1 MKLLFISQVFPY
13 PPYRDGARLKVYNLI
28 KCLSKYSEIYFITF
42 IEPKEKEYV
51 DKIQQFCEKIVFVQ
65 YEDKGIKR
73 IFKFIHDALSPKRF
87 QSFLMKNEIDIAVKE
102 WNPDVVHV
110 DLPLMSQYYAQL
122 KNIPKVIASHD
133 VISLYAYKNF
143 KASRNILRKIM
154 WFCLYKQRINIERNC
169 YPKFDVCTVVSNED
183 KEFLQKHCPN
193 LHVKV
198 IPNGVDV
205 EYFNIEKKVKI
216 DIASIGLFGG
226 MDFYP
231 NEDASIYFIN
241 DIFPLVKKKIPE
253 VKLYLVGRNPTERL
267 VNFVKNEKDVIMTGE
282 VGDIR
287 EYYKKVS
294 VIVSPIRLGSGIKNT
309 VLQAMAMSKAI
320 VATNQAVKAIDAE
333 NGKDVL
339 IADEPEQFAE
349 NVIKL
354 LNNQELKN
362 ELEKNARKL
371 VVDKYSWKAHAE
383 KFQKIYSDIRLK

>member
-1 MKLLFISQVFPY
+1 
-13 PPYRDGARLKVYNLI
+13 
-28 KCLSKYSEIYFITF
+28 
-42 IEPKEKEYV
+42 
-51 DKIQQFCEKIVFVQ
+51 
-65 YEDKGIKR
+65 
-73 IFKFIHDALSPKRF
+73 
-87 QSFLMKNEIDIAVKE
+87 
-102 WNPDVVHV
+102 
-110 DLPLMSQYYAQL
+110 
-122 KNIPKVIASHD
+122 
-133 VISLYAYKNF
+133 
-143 KASRNILRKIM
+143 
-154 WFCLYKQRINIERNC
+154 
-169 YPKFDVCTVVSNED
+169 
-183 KEFLQKHCPN
+183 
-193 LHVKV
+193 
-198 IPNGVDV
+198 
-205 EYFNIEKKVKI
+205 
-216 DIASIGLFGG
+216 

-267 VNFVKNEKDVIMTGE
+267 VNFVKNEKDVIMTDE